1 MLTKSDIETKIKKGR
16 DMIRFDY
23 DDANDDYKSDQD
35 LKLPQP
41 PLVKADMSDESIPLP
56 TDFSSLDTTVDF
68 TELLINRKSSRVY
81 TEENISLLELSYIL
95 WSIQGIKDIRG
106 KKYATIR
113 TVPSGGARHPFE
125 TYMIIKHVEGLKPG
139 KYHYLPW
146 GHRIEYLGEIED
158 IDKIIDKTIAGQ
170 TWAVKSSVVFY
181 FSAVFYRSEWRY
193 GINAHR
199 PMLFDMGHVGENLY
213 LSATLLHLGTC
224 ASAAFEGQL
233 CNELFGLDGE
243 EETMMYSQT
252 LGTISKT
259 DNTKEQAFYQ
269 FVEDEGL

>member
-1 MLTKSDIETKIKKGR
+1 MLTKDEINAKMEKGR
-16 DMIRFDY
+16 SFVRFDY
-23 DDANDDYKSDQD
+23 DEANDDYQSDQE

-41 PLVKADMSDESIPLP
+41 PLVKADMTDNAIKLP
-56 TDFSSLDTTVDF
+56 TDFENLNTNTSF

-81 TEENISLLELSYIL
+81 TEKDISLLELSYIL

-125 TYMIIKHVEGLKPG
+125 TYMIVKHVEGLKPG

-158 IDKIIDKTIAGQ
+158 IDKTIDDTIAHQ

-193 GINAHR
+193 GITAHR

-213 LSATLLHLGTC
+213 LVSSLLHLGTC
-224 ASAAFEGQL
+224 ASAAFEGDL
-233 CNELFGLDGE
+233 CNKLFGLDGK

-252 LGTISKT
+252 LGTIDENDKSKE
-259 DNTKEQAFYQ
+259 KAFYS
-269 FVEDEGL
+269 FVDEEGL